1 MHSVVA
7 AAGCGG
13 AGANSFTASVFF
25 SGSNNTPRSPNNGE
39 QEN

>member
-1 MHSVVA
+1 MPWRVA

-25 SGSNNTPRSPNNGE
+25 SRGNGAPRSPNNGE